1 MNAVGKNGAVT
12 GASGAGVAG
21 AGASGVGAPVAGAGV
36 GAAAVGAGAAVAGAI
51 KAKAIAAAVLF
62 ACAFALAVP
71 ATLAWSNYTQMA
83 LNEALGTDAPGPGVL
98 VVEKKVDPGELTIPA
113 EYSNGLFSFEITF
126 EEAEGGAAGAPSVA
140 DATWRI
146 LDENDAEVA
155 AQHVDVGG
163 VAYDLGG
170 KGTVGASNPFSFTLK
185 DGWKCVFEKVPEGA
199 KWHVSEVGV
208 DEDVFK
214 VVSRNESGSMDA
226 DGELAFFENRYIL
239 GQVDVGKSIALKSG
253 NTPVPDVEYLREFE
267 FEYEFFDATGNPVD
281 PAELPGCRPSEPIY
295 VDSYAEVAFAN
306 AQAALEAGGEVPD
319 APAVEEREVDAG
331 EGAVPV
337 QSGTVSL
344 VDLRNALPASDKP
357 AEGVEDAGSID
368 SGQEGAYAEPDKGTG
383 RAGGSD
389 APVAN
394 GGSSAPSGDEDGSD
408 ASGSNAENDT
418 YRAASDTSDG
428 AGAEGSGSEG
438 TGSDAGS
445 GAEGSGGAGDA
456 GDGDAGDAGDAGAG
470 DAGDTGDSSFT
481 FKLKP
486 GQAVSFKGLPDGYSV
501 HVTEIVPADADYTPG
516 FYSETAEATA
526 GKVES
531 LTFQNVIDDVDGE
544 PEGGFDVGKEVFR
557 QDGEDLTDAQAA
569 EKFKMH
575 IELDAATLVRAG
587 LVEGIIVPEDG
598 SEPDPVPDGR
608 TIKVPALML
617 GPGEAVPLAGDLDA
631 AWEAWHNPD
640 NEIDSTG
647 QLVDKT
653 TRVPVDV
660 PHLPNEELEF
670 TVAGG
675 VATCDDV
682 ELAHGERIV
691 VWGLPSD
698 ASFSVTEE
706 MTPAQADVYECTRSF
721 GDGTTGRNLPDA
733 TFENAVKEQK
743 IDISVEKK
751 WVLASDLA
759 LDNPFYAGFPDAE
772 VPQSVT
778 VTLWDGEGN
787 EIDSGLIE
795 EDDAGEWKHVFHD
808 YPKFDA
814 SSGVRIAYSVTEEAV
829 EGFKGVVSGT
839 ADAGFVVTNTQEIDV
854 DPVAVPL
861 PDIEKAV
868 DGEDVPEGIR
878 FDFEVQALD
887 GAPLPTGVG
896 VVASDD
902 GKTCTVQRLGA
913 GTVPVGSVEF
923 NLPGTYSYKYKE
935 VPLGFTGW
943 LYDTTVHDVVVQ
955 VELVEGVLVASV
967 SIDGVPVPEGEP
979 ALVRF
984 ENKYDPNAITE
995 GELIVT
1001 MEVAE
1006 VDGFPLT
1013 DAHMEQEF
1021 LAEVELVLPVGA
1033 SSRAASDDIAF
1044 WTHERYTGT
1053 ADDTEAET
1061 MTLRYLVPLSHEDA
1075 NRPHFFG
1082 EDGPAPDP
1090 ATLAASTFEA
1100 ASVRERTAVDAALDA
1115 TVARGSFGTTGEQ
1128 ADSGPMAV
1136 YDSRCI
1142 GDKGNASFA
1151 SGSDGKLHAKVS
1163 VMLKHGERLH
1173 ISNLPLGTKFVATH
1187 ATDEA
1192 YPKDDWSPNITRAE
1206 GSVPEPNTRHVRLIN
1221 SPKEDEQTEEPPASS
1236 SASTSTPDPSDPRN
1250 LKGLG
1255 SLAQTGDMVRWI
1267 LLGAAVVCAVAAVA
1281 LVVSIRRGRRGK

>member
-21 AGASGVGAPVAGAGV
+21 AGASGVGAPVAGAGA

-62 ACAFALAVP
+62 VCAFALAVP

-98 VVEKKVDPGELTIPA
+98 VVEKKVDSGELTIPA
-113 EYSNGLFSFEITF
+113 EYSNGLFSLEITF
-126 EEAEGGAAGAPSVA
+126 EEAEGGAAGAPGIA
-140 DATWRI
+140 NATWRI
-146 LDENDAEVA
+146 LDKDDAEVA

-163 VAYDLGG
+163 TAYDLGG
-170 KGTVGASNPFSFTLK
+170 KGTVGASNPFSFTLM
-185 DGWKCVFEKVPEGA
+185 DGWKCVFDKVPEGA

-253 NTPVPDVEYLREFE
+253 NTPVPDAEYLREFE

-281 PAELPGCRPSEPIY
+281 PAELLGCRPSEPIY

-344 VDLRNALPASDKP
+344 VDLRNALPALDKP
-357 AEGVEDAGSID
+357 AEGSDGAGGVD
-368 SGQEGAYAEPDKGTG
+368 SGQEEASGESSKGTG

-389 APVAN
+389 APAAN
-394 GGSSAPSGDEDGSD
+394 SGLNASSGDEGGSD
-408 ASGSNAENDT
+408 ASGSNAENDA
-418 YRAASDTSDG
+418 YRAASDTPDG
-428 AGAEGSGSEG
+428 AGAEGS
-438 TGSDAGS
+438 
-445 GAEGSGGAGDA
+445 EGSGGAGGTGAGDA
-456 GDGDAGDAGDAGAG
+456 GVGSGGDAGGAGDAGDAGAG
-470 DAGDTGDSSFT
+470 AGDGDTGDSSFT
-481 FKLKP
+481 FKLRP

-526 GKVES
+526 GKVEP
-531 LTFQNVIDDVDGE
+531 LTFQNVIDDVEGE

-575 IELDAATLVRAG
+575 IELDAVTLVRAG
-587 LVEGIIVPEDG
+587 LVEGITVPEDG
-598 SEPDPVPDGR
+598 SEPEPVPDGR

-617 GPGEAVPLAGDLDA
+617 EPGEVVPLAGELDA

-640 NEIDSTG
+640 NELDPTTG
-647 QLVDKT
+647 QLVDKA
-653 TRVPVDV
+653 TRVPVGV
-660 PHLPNEELEF
+660 PCLRELDF
-670 TVAGG
+670 TVTGG
-675 VATCDDV
+675 VAACDDV
-682 ELAHGERIV
+682 ELAHGERVI

-706 MTPAQADVYECTRSF
+706 MTPAQAEVYECTRSF
-721 GDGTTGRNLPDA
+721 GDGMTSRNLPDA

-759 LDNPFYAGFPDAE
+759 HDNPFYANFPDAVVPASVE
-772 VPQSVT
+772 VK
-778 VTLWDGEGN
+778 LWDGEGS
-787 EIDSGLIE
+787 EVGSALIE
-795 EDDAGEWKHVFHD
+795 EDEHGEWKHVFHD
-808 YPKFDA
+808 YPEFDA
-814 SSGVRIAYSVTEEAV
+814 SSGARIVYRVTEEAV

-839 ADAGFVVTNTQEIDV
+839 VDAGFVVTNTQEIDV
-854 DPVAVPL
+854 DPVAAPL
-861 PDIEKAV
+861 PDIGKVV
-868 DGEDVPEGIR
+868 DGENVPEGIR

-887 GAPLPTGVG
+887 GAPLPTGVD

-913 GTVPVGSVEF
+913 GNVTVGSAEF
-923 NLPGTYSYKYKE
+923 NLPGTYRYKYKE
-935 VPLGFTGW
+935 VPLGFAGW
-943 LYDTTVHDVVVQ
+943 LYDTTVHEVVVQ

-967 SIDGVPVPEGEP
+967 SIDGVPVPAGEP

-995 GELIVT
+995 GELVVT

-1006 VDGFPLT
+1006 ADGFPLT

-1061 MTLRYLVPLSHEDA
+1061 ITLRYLVPLSHEDA

-1090 ATLAASTFEA
+1090 ATMAASTLEA

-1136 YDSRCI
+1136 YDARCI

-1151 SGSDGKLHAKVS
+1151 PGSDGKLHAKVS

-1173 ISNLPLGTKFVATH
+1173 ISNLPLGTKFVAMH
-1187 ATDEA
+1187 ATDDA
-1192 YPKDDWSPNITRAE
+1192 YPRESWSPNITRAE
-1206 GSVPEPNTRHVRLIN
+1206 GSVPDTSTRHVRLIN
-1221 SPKEDEQTEEPPASS
+1221 SPKDDEPQAEEPPASS
-1236 SASTSTPDPSDPRN
+1236 SASTSTPDPDDSRN
-1250 LKGLG
+1250 LRGLG

-1267 LLGAAVVCAVAAVA
+1267 LLGAAAVCVVAAVA